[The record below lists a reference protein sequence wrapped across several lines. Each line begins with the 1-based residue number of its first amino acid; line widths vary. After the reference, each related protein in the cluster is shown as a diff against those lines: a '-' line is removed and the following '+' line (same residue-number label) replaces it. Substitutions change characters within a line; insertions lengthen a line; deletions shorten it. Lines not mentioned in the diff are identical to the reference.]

1 MYIVLSDNGEQM
13 DEPML
18 KPDNASGGNNSPESG
33 KSVDTTL
40 QILKDHGISMLD
52 DTDSTLLNSALQSG
66 RKLVL
71 SDAGKMILNDPKFR
85 KNIPVVRSQPQQ
97 QQSSPNPPPPPLTFN
112 MTSNLSNTMNL
123 EQLRKQKPPMVLQPA
138 ATASSQS
145 AGVKGLP
152 LKTNKVIKILS
163 AEEFKQMCGAN
174 ASGNTL
180 KKISAESFHNGQL
193 K

>member
-1 MYIVLSDNGEQM
+1 M

-18 KPDNASGGNNSPESG
+18 KLQNASGDKIESAA
-33 KSVDTTL
+33 DDTTTL
-40 QILKDHGISMLD
+40 QILKDHGISMQD

-85 KNIPVVRSQPQQ
+85 KNIPLVRAAATT
-97 QQSSPNPPPPPLTFN
+97 SSAAVQNAPPPLTFN
-112 MTSNLSNTMNL
+112 NASAQPSNTIRFD
-123 EQLRKQKPPMVLQPA
+123 QLRKQKPPPIILQQSGGGGGGGGIVTTA
-138 ATASSQS
+138 AN
-145 AGVKGLP
+145 KGMP

-174 ASGNTL
+174 ASGSTL